1 MSRDNVFTNMIPI
14 SPETASS
21 EETVSNIDEYGRT
34 LQYTML
40 IEILRE
46 LKIMNMHL
54 ASMSDEKVLRDDIE
68 LQIGE
73 E

>member
-1 MSRDNVFTNMIPI
+1 MSRDNVFTNMIPLG
-14 SPETASS
+14 PETASS

-34 LQYTML
+34 LQFTML

-54 ASMSDEKVLRDDIE
+54 ASMSEEKILRDDIE

>member
-1 MSRDNVFTNMIPI
+1 MARDQVFTNMIPL

>member
-1 MSRDNVFTNMIPI
+1 MARDQVFTNMIPI

>member
-1 MSRDNVFTNMIPI
+1 MSRDNVFTNMIPL

-21 EETVSNIDEYGRT
+21 EETVSKIDEYGRT
-34 LQYTML
+34 LQLNML

-46 LKIMNMHL
+46 LKIITMHL

>member
-1 MSRDNVFTNMIPI
+1 MARDQIFTNMIPL
-14 SPETASS
+14 SPEVASS
-21 EETVSNIDEYGRT
+21 EETVANIDEYGRT
-34 LQYTML
+34 QQYTML
-40 IEILRE
+40 VEILRE

>member
-1 MSRDNVFTNMIPI
+1 MSRENVFTNMIPL

-34 LQYTML
+34 LQFTML

>member
-1 MSRDNVFTNMIPI
+1 MSRDQIFTNMIPL
-14 SPETASS
+14 SPEVASS
-21 EETVSNIDEYGRT
+21 EETVANIDEYGRT

-40 IEILRE
+40 VDILRE

>member
-1 MSRDNVFTNMIPI
+1 MSRDQVFTNMIPL

-21 EETVSNIDEYGRT
+21 EETVNNIDEYGRT

-40 IEILRE
+40 VEILRE

-54 ASMSDEKVLRDDIE
+54 ASMSEEKVLRDDIE

>member
-1 MSRDNVFTNMIPI
+1 MSRDNVFTNMIPL
-14 SPETASS
+14 SPEMASS
-21 EETVSNIDEYGRT
+21 EETVSKIDEYGRT
-34 LQYTML
+34 LQFTML

-54 ASMSDEKVLRDDIE
+54 ASITGEKILRDDIE

>member
-1 MSRDNVFTNMIPI
+1 MSRDQVFTNMIPL

-21 EETVSNIDEYGRT
+21 EETVNNIDEYGRT

-54 ASMSDEKVLRDDIE
+54 ASMSEEKVLRDDIE